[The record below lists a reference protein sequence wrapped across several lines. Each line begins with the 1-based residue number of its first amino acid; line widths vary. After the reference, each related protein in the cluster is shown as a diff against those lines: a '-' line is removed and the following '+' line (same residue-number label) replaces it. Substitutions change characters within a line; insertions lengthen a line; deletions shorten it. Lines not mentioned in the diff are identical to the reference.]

1 MKQIQRYLQF
11 PYWAKAAMQN
21 ITIAVM
27 LLLFSAGI
35 STGADFT
42 LDFQNDEVGGGVSR
56 INNGGRFSATSY
68 TACNMSYIAN
78 SGCAGGDFGF
88 GINDGMGLAAEHD
101 DGSAFFQE
109 ELFDSSDGQRYFHVI
124 VGDYTTD
131 DMVLEYFIK
140 ANANS
145 NQWDS
150 GFFGFSG
157 SGNISASH
165 SLGQAG
171 NGAAAI
177 GQPYSADSSLTGTGS
192 ANPNSIIM
200 RQLVKDSASP
210 SFSIDFTKERFLYK
224 PKLTHT
230 NGGVDGFEAITVI
243 DMSNSLYTDITPVD
257 GTADFDNVLVLTDP
271 LKYETAGDYNV
282 DTAGSLG
289 PEIKSYYN
297 VNPNG
302 EIREFTA
309 GGFTYTPGSG
319 TGGSGGTYNYIDS
332 ADNANPAYNPLN
344 VDWVS
349 FCDTSQ
355 NVNWS
360 GNGACTNGD
369 GSGGGWGGGWGGG
382 GWGGWR

>member
-1 MKQIQRYLQF
+1 
-11 PYWAKAAMQN
+11 
-21 ITIAVM
+21 M
-27 LLLFSAGI
+27 LLLFSVGI

-42 LDFQNDEVGGGVSR
+42 LDWQDDEVGGGVSR
-56 INNGGRFSATSY
+56 VNNGGRFSATSY
-68 TACNMSYIAN
+68 TACNLSYIAN

-88 GINDGMGLAAEHD
+88 NDFSGLAAEHD

-140 ANANS
+140 ANTGN
-145 NQWDS
+145 NQWDN
-150 GFFGFSG
+150 GIFGIFG
-157 SGNISASH
+157 SGNIAASQ

-192 ANPNSIIM
+192 ANPTSIIM
-200 RQLVKDSASP
+200 RQLVRDSTNP
-210 SFSIDFTKERFLYK
+210 SFSIDFTKDRFLYK
-224 PKLTHT
+224 PKLTQT
-230 NGGVDGFEAITVI
+230 NGVVDSFEAITVI
-243 DMSNSLYTDITPVD
+243 DMSNSLYTEIMPVD
-257 GTADFDNVLVLTDP
+257 ETADFDNIFTLTDSR
-271 LKYETAGDYNV
+271 KFGTTGDYNV
-282 DTAGSLG
+282 DTPGN
-289 PEIKSYYN
+289 Y
-297 VNPNG
+297 VDTMT
-302 EIREFTA
+302 EIREFSA

-319 TGGSGGTYNYIDS
+319 TGGSGGTYNYIDP

-349 FCDTSQ
+349 FCDPSQ

-369 GSGGGWGGGWGGG
+369 GSGGGWGGGGG